1 MNCINLTGRIT
12 KDLELKKSP
21 SGLSYVRFTLAVN
34 RVGATKEDEKRAD
47 FIRCIAWNKTAEL
60 LVKYCGKGSQIG
72 VSGKLTE
79 TTLETDGERKTF
91 YDVSVERVDLLGGSQ
106 RTDAAPVAP
115 KKKIEPSLDPVD
127 DFNAEDG
134 LPFSLG
140 DV

>member
-1 MNCINLTGRIT
+1 MNCVNLTGRIT

-21 SGLSYVRFTLAVN
+21 SGLSYVRFILAVN

-47 FIRCIAWNKTAEL
+47 FIRCIAWSKTAEL

-106 RTDAAPVAP
+106 RTDTAPVAP